1 MFLLVKESCIDTT
14 LAVIAEI
21 MSTTRRVKAMGV
33 WMDPLTTQ
41 RSLVHPTLTVE
52 QVVGAVKQDVISNVE
67 KAYGL
72 TLDDTANM
80 DTQYFPHANPSDSV
94 SSFPQLVSL
103 VTPTEAQSRHIK
115 ERLSSL
121 QAAEKENQD
130 LKIRNR
136 DLANSLVDTLN
147 TPTGSKSKPKSG
159 KGKGKGKGKEKLQ
172 QEEDNDSDSIAEL
185 RKMIEQQNA
194 INQEFRED
202 NRRLRGA
209 LAKENA
215 DQDLKIS
222 NRDLA
227 NSLVDTP
234 NTPASSTSKPKSGK
248 SKATEKEKPQQEE
261 DNDSDS
267 TTELRKMIEQQN
279 ARFEQQDAKL
289 EQQITINHEFR
300 EDNRQLREA
309 LEQQKTINHEFRED
323 NRQLREALAKEKANH
338 ADDIEALRQVTV
350 SLIPL
355 HLRVLLDLGRKKI
368 LDILNADSWED
379 LRGEKNVYHLTDVVM
394 SGLAK
399 VQSRPSR
406 GAISF
411 LCSYNNVRRQGNA
424 AAHTAAEDEIR
435 EAVMSKPIDSQDR
448 KFLEQIFSFI
458 FLHPV

>member
-1 MFLLVKESCIDTT
+1 
-14 LAVIAEI
+14 

-80 DTQYFPHANPSDSV
+80 DTQYFPHANPSDRV

-159 KGKGKGKGKEKLQ
+159 KGK
-172 QEEDNDSDSIAEL
+172 
-185 RKMIEQQNA
+185 
-194 INQEFRED
+194 
-202 NRRLRGA
+202 
-209 LAKENA
+209 
-215 DQDLKIS
+215 
-222 NRDLA
+222 
-227 NSLVDTP
+227 
-234 NTPASSTSKPKSGK
+234 
-248 SKATEKEKPQQEE
+248 ATEKEKPQQEE

-289 EQQITINHEFR
+289 EQQKTINQEFR

-309 LEQQKTINHEFRED
+309 LAKESAKLEQQETINDEFRED

>member
-1 MFLLVKESCIDTT
+1 
-14 LAVIAEI
+14 

-103 VTPTEAQSRHIK
+103 ITPTEAQSRHIK

-130 LKIRNR
+130 LRIRNR

-147 TPTGSKSKPKSG
+147 TPT
-159 KGKGKGKGKEKLQ
+159 
-172 QEEDNDSDSIAEL
+172 
-185 RKMIEQQNA
+185 
-194 INQEFRED
+194 
-202 NRRLRGA
+202 
-209 LAKENA
+209 
-215 DQDLKIS
+215 
-222 NRDLA
+222 
-227 NSLVDTP
+227 
-234 NTPASSTSKPKSGK
+234 SSTSKPKSGK
-248 SKATEKEKPQQEE
+248 GKAKGKEKPQQEE

-267 TTELRKMIEQQN
+267 IKELRGMIEQ
-279 ARFEQQDAKL
+279 L
-289 EQQITINHEFR
+289 H
-300 EDNRQLREA
+300 
-309 LEQQKTINHEFRED
+309 
-323 NRQLREALAKEKANH
+323 EALAKEKAERAEELAKEKAERIAEMAKEKADR

-355 HLRVLLDLGRKKI
+355 HLRVLLDLGRKKV

-379 LRGEKNVYHLTDVVM
+379 LRGERNVYQLADVVM

-435 EAVMSKPIDSQDR
+435 AAVMSKPIGSQDR

>member
-1 MFLLVKESCIDTT
+1 M
-14 LAVIAEI
+14 
-21 MSTTRRVKAMGV
+21 
-33 WMDPLTTQ
+33 
-41 RSLVHPTLTVE
+41 
-52 QVVGAVKQDVISNVE
+52 
-67 KAYGL
+67 
-72 TLDDTANM
+72 
-80 DTQYFPHANPSDSV
+80 
-94 SSFPQLVSL
+94 
-103 VTPTEAQSRHIK
+103 
-115 ERLSSL
+115 
-121 QAAEKENQD
+121 
-130 LKIRNR
+130 
-136 DLANSLVDTLN
+136 
-147 TPTGSKSKPKSG
+147 
-159 KGKGKGKGKEKLQ
+159 
-172 QEEDNDSDSIAEL
+172 NDSDSITEL
-185 RKMIEQQNA
+185 RKMIEQQSA
-194 INQEFRED
+194 M
-202 NRRLRGA
+202 L
-209 LAKENA
+209 
-215 DQDLKIS
+215 
-222 NRDLA
+222 
-227 NSLVDTP
+227 
-234 NTPASSTSKPKSGK
+234 
-248 SKATEKEKPQQEE
+248 
-261 DNDSDS
+261 
-267 TTELRKMIEQQN
+267 EQQN

-300 EDNRQLREA
+300 EDNRQL
-309 LEQQKTINHEFRED
+309 HED